1 MSLMKGKPRCLYQLG
16 VEALGSSPAEDS
28 GDPGGQRAGHKP
40 VVCTCSPEG
49 QLYPGLHSKRS
60 DQQGEGG
67 DCPPRLGSGAAPC
80 AALRPGLGLQHG
92 NDVELLEQ
100 VQRRATKM
108 IRGLEHLS

>member
-1 MSLMKGKPRCLYQLG
+1 MLVPTGRR
-16 VEALGSSPAEDS
+16 SPWEQPCGGL

-67 DCPPRLGSGAAPC
+67 DCPPLLGSGAAPC